1 MRPLIIHFAVGAL
14 PPVVF
19 YFLWLIQ
26 GPESASVL
34 WVANLFAG
42 IAPHVPVLEDYVTY
56 AVQNRRGD
64 LVPLMIAVYS
74 YDFLWVFA
82 GSSIGVVVLALR
94 EDSRKFVL
102 RIMASRYKEPIF
114 GITGGRAA
122 IGSLFLFP
130 GSIYFYNMSSLYTN
144 NPIFGTKVLDFSS
157 WVLVDFLA
165 SCMVVLSLFLTFS
178 TVVYLALRR

>member
-19 YFLWLIQ
+19 YLLWLIQ
-26 GPESASVL
+26 GPEGASVL

-74 YDFLWVFA
+74 YDFLWILPGTVSGAILVIF
-82 GSSIGVVVLALR
+82 S
-94 EDSRKFVL
+94 
-102 RIMASRYKEPIF
+102 KEAHH
-114 GITGGRAA
+114 AA
-122 IGSLFLFP
+122 IKLVVPRYFDPSLSYPKIRVIGL
-130 GSIYFYNMSSLYTN
+130 SIFAIT
-144 NPIFGTKVLDFSS
+144 IV
-157 WVLVDFLA
+157 
-165 SCMVVLSLFLTFS
+165 TFS
-178 TVVYLALRR
+178 YTLPPNG